1 MKYLYSSLA
10 ALALALSSVATAA
23 DTTKTTKTT
32 KTTSL
37 TADVSKPGGV
47 IGRHIFGHFD
57 EHFGHGS
64 YEGVQGVP
72 TSQISAARDSRND
85 ITNKRLTLIVAPQ
98 SVTVLGFEQ

>member
-10 ALALALSSVATAA
+10 ALALALSSAATAA

-32 KTTSL
+32 KTTTL
-37 TADVSKPGGV
+37 TADASKPGGV
-47 IGRHIFGHFD
+47 MGRHIFGHFD

-72 TSQISAARDSRND
+72 TSLIPGARGSRND
-85 ITNKRLTLIVAPQ
+85 ITNRRLALIVAPQ
-98 SVTVLGFEQ
+98 SVAVLGFQQ